1 MAKPGRKRRNVEREP
16 NGRAM
21 RSGQRD
27 ETMATVLAYRRKSGV
42 PEAELQNQMAE
53 CIIGRMVLNGRL
65 EDYHYEA
72 AKRYEQVWR
81 SYRVYLDAPRGDVAN
96 DMASVHGRPVLD
108 EAQLTERDIAAK
120 EAGQAVI
127 VALVGADLEYGDGA
141 GEVLVNAV
149 LNGIEPH
156 ERGFGLLRGA
166 LETLAVHFGT
176 KTDPTTNKQG

>member
-16 NGRAM
+16 NGQPR
-21 RSGQRD
+21 RSGKRD
-27 ETMATVLAYRRKSGV
+27 DMLGTVLAYRRKAGV

-81 SYRVYLDAPRGDVAN
+81 AYCVYLDAPRGDAAN

-108 EAQLTERDIAAK
+108 EARLTERDIAAK

-141 GEVLVNAV
+141 GEVLVNAI
-149 LNGIEPH
+149 LSGIGPH
-156 ERGFGLLRGA
+156 ERSFGLLRGA
-166 LETLAVHFGT
+166 LETLAVYFGT
-176 KTDPTTNKQG
+176 KTDSTTNKKG